1 MLRSHSTFLT
11 SKSVSRSTQITS
23 CHVGLIC
30 TSSRNLTPRFFLP
43 DNVNSKEPHKILLH
57 SLPGLHSLHGLQSAF
72 YHDRCNHSIVQFTQ
86 CKFRGTTEIVYI
98 KTVFKS
104 HRICSDSKWQQT
116 TCCHLLLTL
125 MKYIYEYLWDW
136 ERSISKSKLWHLNIN
151 RFL

>member
-11 SKSVSRSTQITS
+11 SKSVSRSTKITS

-104 HRICSDSKWQQT
+104 HRICSESNMATDHMFPFT
-116 TCCHLLLTL
+116 I
-125 MKYIYEYLWDW
+125 YIYEYLWTGGGLYL
-136 ERSISKSKLWHLNIN
+136 SQNYGIYT
-151 RFL
+151 